1 MKRTLAALTVGAL
14 GVALV
19 PAAAGAQDDANTIV
33 DVAVAASQNPDGSL
47 GFDSDTRDYDVL
59 IAALLA
65 TPFGDDGGNLADAV
79 ATLDDITV
87 FAPTDHA
94 FIELA
99 EDLSGGDIA
108 NEEAAFN
115 FVAANVPGELLL
127 EILLYHVAPDAR
139 SVFRLR
145 FAGDIPTLAGD
156 DKTVDVFFNRVRDQ
170 DPDDR
175 DARIRRPR
183 NLRADNGIIHTVD
196 RVLRPSDLD
205 APPPPTDT
213 ILDVVLAV
221 SGPPTE
227 DPFLGLDG
235 NGSDYDILRS
245 ALVAAGLTGAVAD
258 PDADLTVFAPTDDA
272 FIKLAQDLG
281 FEGNDEAGA
290 LAAILDVTGFAT
302 DPTLLT
308 NILLY
313 HVAPGGQTVQQLNFL
328 RPVETLLPGESVR
341 LFFNI
346 VIDADFNDRDAR
358 IVSPSDLATSN
369 GVIQTVDRVLRPI
382 DLP

>member
-1 MKRTLAALTVGAL
+1 MKRTLAALTAGAL

-19 PAAAGAQDDANTIV
+19 PAAASAQDDTNSIV
-33 DVAVAASQNPDGSL
+33 DVVLDVSGAE
-47 GFDSDTRDYDVL
+47 GFDDNSRDYDLLREAL
-59 IAALLA
+59 IAA
-65 TPFGDDGGNLADAV
+65 NLAGAV
-79 ATLDDITV
+79 ATTDDITV

-94 FIELA
+94 FIKLA
-99 EDLSGGDIA
+99 EDLGFPGGT
-108 NEEAAFN
+108 EEEAFN
-115 FVAANVPGELLL
+115 FIATNVPGELLT

-196 RVLRPSDLD
+196 RVLRPSNID
-205 APPPPTDT
+205 APPPPEDT
-213 ILDVVLAV
+213 IVDIVLAV
-221 SGPPTE
+221 SGSE
-227 DPFLGLDG
+227 GLDD
-235 NGSDYDILRS
+235 NGSDYDILRT
-245 ALVAAGLTGAVAD
+245 ALVATGLDAAVAD
-258 PDADLTVFAPTDDA
+258 PEADVTVFAPTDDA
-272 FIKLAQDLG
+272 FIKLGADLG
-281 FEGNDEAGA
+281 DETGTEAGA
-290 LAAILDVTGFAT
+290 LEAILAAT
-302 DPTLLT
+302 TTRDGDGNITDATLLS
-308 NILLY
+308 NVLLY
-313 HVAPGGQTVQQLNFL
+313 HVAPGGQTVQELNFL
-328 RPVETLLPGESVR
+328 RPVQTLLDGASVR

-358 IVSPSDLATSN
+358 IVSPSDLVASN